1 MGFIALIRREL
12 ANAFLHDARR
22 AIFLFGA
29 ATAYL
34 ILFGIL
40 YYPGV
45 VKEIPTVVCDEE
57 HTAYS
62 RLLTRQVDDD
72 ERLGLVRVV
81 ADEGEARD
89 MLRRK
94 EVYAAVIIPADFSH
108 DILNGRS
115 AKVLFMLNGANII
128 TTNIATTAGNDIVN
142 TFNTRF
148 AARQAALRT
157 SGDEQMLKKRISPVE
172 TTLRVLNNPTQS
184 YMMFFVTGLAMAAM
198 QRAFFSLL
206 KKVKSGDYSSK
217 AVRLPYYREKG
228 GLFNLILSTNAI
240 TIKNSFL
247 TVPMS
252 REYMKRHHGHRI
264 RIPVP
269 DRLKDKTIQEVRIC
283 PMYGG
288 RYFKIQ
294 YCYLQDP
301 EPVKTSPD
309 RVLAIDLGL
318 DNLAACVTNTGTSF
332 LMDGRKLKSINQYWN
347 KRKAR
352 LQSIAAKQ
360 GQNTTNQLCQL
371 AKKCNFRMQDI
382 LRKTARYILDFCISH
397 QIGTLVCGYNRDFK
411 RGLKLGKVTNQHFTQ
426 ISLSYLRSTL
436 KHLCERY
443 GITYLEQEESYTS
456 QASCLDLDDIPVYQP
471 DTPYTGTFSGQRVR
485 RGLYRFA
492 NGRTANADINGAA
505 NILRKSKQNFDFE
518 GLCKGLLDSPLR
530 IRLS

>member
-198 QRAFFSLL
+198 QQGIFLAVGAAVQGDFKDTEGLKGAPKAAVLGVKVAMYWLLSVLSFALVCVISYGLGIPDRASVTALLTLASAFSFAAVSLGL
-206 KKVKSGDYSSK
+206 FASSIFHNELQFVRASIMYTVPAFIFGGYTWPLEAMDPVTQVVAQAFPMAWMSN
-217 AVRLPYYREKG
+217 AVRE
-228 GLFNLILSTNAI
+228 LFLSGHLATLSHNLTA
-240 TIKNSFL
+240 L
-247 TVPMS
+247 TVMGVIFLS
-252 REYMKRHHGHRI
+252 
-264 RIPVP
+264 
-269 DRLKDKTIQEVRIC
+269 
-283 PMYGG
+283 
-288 RYFKIQ
+288 
-294 YCYLQDP
+294 
-301 EPVKTSPD
+301 
-309 RVLAIDLGL
+309 LG
-318 DNLAACVTNTGTSF
+318 SWIF
-332 LMDGRKLKSINQYWN
+332 LHKMN
-347 KRKAR
+347 KMA
-352 LQSIAAKQ
+352 
-360 GQNTTNQLCQL
+360 
-371 AKKCNFRMQDI
+371 
-382 LRKTARYILDFCISH
+382 
-397 QIGTLVCGYNRDFK
+397 
-411 RGLKLGKVTNQHFTQ
+411 
-426 ISLSYLRSTL
+426 
-436 KHLCERY
+436 
-443 GITYLEQEESYTS
+443 
-456 QASCLDLDDIPVYQP
+456 
-471 DTPYTGTFSGQRVR
+471 
-485 RGLYRFA
+485 
-492 NGRTANADINGAA
+492 
-505 NILRKSKQNFDFE
+505 
-518 GLCKGLLDSPLR
+518 
-530 IRLS
+530 

>member
-142 TFNTRF
+142 TFNTHF

-184 YMMFFVTGLAMAAM
+184 YMMFFMVGLAMAAM
-198 QRAFFSLL
+198 QQGIFLAVGAAVQGDFKDTEGLKGAPKAAVLGVKVAMYWLLSVLSFALVCVISYGLGIPDRASVTALLTLASAFSFAAVSLGL
-206 KKVKSGDYSSK
+206 FASSIFHNELQFVRASIMYTVPAFIFGGYTWPLEAMDPVTQVVAQAFPMAWMSN
-217 AVRLPYYREKG
+217 AVRE
-228 GLFNLILSTNAI
+228 LFLSGHLATLSHNLMA
-240 TIKNSFL
+240 L
-247 TVPMS
+247 TVMGVIFLS
-252 REYMKRHHGHRI
+252 LGSWIFLH
-264 RIPVP
+264 
-269 DRLKDKTIQEVRIC
+269 
-283 PMYGG
+283 
-288 RYFKIQ
+288 KI
-294 YCYLQDP
+294 DG
-301 EPVKTSPD
+301 VK
-309 RVLAIDLGL
+309 
-318 DNLAACVTNTGTSF
+318 
-332 LMDGRKLKSINQYWN
+332 
-347 KRKAR
+347 
-352 LQSIAAKQ
+352 
-360 GQNTTNQLCQL
+360 
-371 AKKCNFRMQDI
+371 
-382 LRKTARYILDFCISH
+382 
-397 QIGTLVCGYNRDFK
+397 
-411 RGLKLGKVTNQHFTQ
+411 
-426 ISLSYLRSTL
+426 
-436 KHLCERY
+436 
-443 GITYLEQEESYTS
+443 
-456 QASCLDLDDIPVYQP
+456 
-471 DTPYTGTFSGQRVR
+471 
-485 RGLYRFA
+485 
-492 NGRTANADINGAA
+492 
-505 NILRKSKQNFDFE
+505 
-518 GLCKGLLDSPLR
+518 
-530 IRLS
+530 

>member
-184 YMMFFVTGLAMAAM
+184 YMMFFMVGLAMAAM
-198 QRAFFSLL
+198 QQGIFLAVGAAVQGDFKDTEGLKGAPKAAVLVVKVAVYWLLSVLSFALVCVISYGLGIPDRASVTALLTLASAFSFAAVSLGLFASSLFHNELQFVRASVMYTVPAFIFGGYTWPLEAMDPVTQVVAQAFPMAWMSNAVRELFLSGHLATLSHNLTALTVMGVIFFSLGSWIFL
-206 KKVKSGDYSSK
+206 HKIDGVK
-217 AVRLPYYREKG
+217 
-228 GLFNLILSTNAI
+228 
-240 TIKNSFL
+240 
-247 TVPMS
+247 
-252 REYMKRHHGHRI
+252 
-264 RIPVP
+264 
-269 DRLKDKTIQEVRIC
+269 
-283 PMYGG
+283 
-288 RYFKIQ
+288 
-294 YCYLQDP
+294 
-301 EPVKTSPD
+301 
-309 RVLAIDLGL
+309 
-318 DNLAACVTNTGTSF
+318 
-332 LMDGRKLKSINQYWN
+332 
-347 KRKAR
+347 
-352 LQSIAAKQ
+352 
-360 GQNTTNQLCQL
+360 
-371 AKKCNFRMQDI
+371 
-382 LRKTARYILDFCISH
+382 
-397 QIGTLVCGYNRDFK
+397 
-411 RGLKLGKVTNQHFTQ
+411 
-426 ISLSYLRSTL
+426 
-436 KHLCERY
+436 
-443 GITYLEQEESYTS
+443 
-456 QASCLDLDDIPVYQP
+456 
-471 DTPYTGTFSGQRVR
+471 
-485 RGLYRFA
+485 
-492 NGRTANADINGAA
+492 
-505 NILRKSKQNFDFE
+505 
-518 GLCKGLLDSPLR
+518 
-530 IRLS
+530 

>member
-81 ADEGEARD
+81 ADEWEARD

-128 TTNIATTAGNDIVN
+128 TTNIATTAGNDIVD

-184 YMMFFVTGLAMAAM
+184 YMLFFVTGLAMAAM
-198 QRAFFSLL
+198 QQGFFLAIGAAVQCDFRNPELKGTSKGKLLVVKVGVYWVLSILSFGLVCVLARLLGIPDRASIQSLGLLAGAFSFAAISLGLFASSIFHNELQFVRASIMYTVPIFIFGGYTWPLEAMDPVTQVVAQAFPMAWMSNAVREFFLSGHLATLSHNLTALTVMGIIFFSLGSWIFL
-206 KKVKSGDYSSK
+206 HKIDGVK
-217 AVRLPYYREKG
+217 
-228 GLFNLILSTNAI
+228 
-240 TIKNSFL
+240 
-247 TVPMS
+247 
-252 REYMKRHHGHRI
+252 
-264 RIPVP
+264 
-269 DRLKDKTIQEVRIC
+269 
-283 PMYGG
+283 
-288 RYFKIQ
+288 
-294 YCYLQDP
+294 
-301 EPVKTSPD
+301 
-309 RVLAIDLGL
+309 
-318 DNLAACVTNTGTSF
+318 
-332 LMDGRKLKSINQYWN
+332 
-347 KRKAR
+347 
-352 LQSIAAKQ
+352 
-360 GQNTTNQLCQL
+360 
-371 AKKCNFRMQDI
+371 
-382 LRKTARYILDFCISH
+382 
-397 QIGTLVCGYNRDFK
+397 
-411 RGLKLGKVTNQHFTQ
+411 
-426 ISLSYLRSTL
+426 
-436 KHLCERY
+436 
-443 GITYLEQEESYTS
+443 
-456 QASCLDLDDIPVYQP
+456 
-471 DTPYTGTFSGQRVR
+471 
-485 RGLYRFA
+485 
-492 NGRTANADINGAA
+492 
-505 NILRKSKQNFDFE
+505 
-518 GLCKGLLDSPLR
+518 
-530 IRLS
+530 

>member
-1 MGFIALIRREL
+1 MGILSLIRREL

-89 MLRRK
+89 MLRQK

-108 DILNGRS
+108 DI
-115 AKVLFMLNGANII
+115 LNGANII

-198 QRAFFSLL
+198 QQGFFLAIGAAVQCDFRNPELKGTSKGKLLVVKVCVYWVLSILSFGLVCVLARLLGIPDRASILSLGLLAGAFSFAAISLGL
-206 KKVKSGDYSSK
+206 FASSIFHNELQFVRASIMYTVPAFIFGGYTWPLEAMDPVTQVVAQAFPMAWMSN
-217 AVRLPYYREKG
+217 AVRE
-228 GLFNLILSTNAI
+228 LFLSGHLATLSHNLTA
-240 TIKNSFL
+240 L
-247 TVPMS
+247 TVM
-252 REYMKRHHGHRI
+252 GVI
-264 RIPVP
+264 
-269 DRLKDKTIQEVRIC
+269 
-283 PMYGG
+283 
-288 RYFKIQ
+288 F
-294 YCYLQDP
+294 
-301 EPVKTSPD
+301 
-309 RVLAIDLGL
+309 LGL
-318 DNLAACVTNTGTSF
+318 GSWIF
-332 LMDGRKLKSINQYWN
+332 LHKM
-347 KRKAR
+347 
-352 LQSIAAKQ
+352 
-360 GQNTTNQLCQL
+360 
-371 AKKCNFRMQDI
+371 
-382 LRKTARYILDFCISH
+382 
-397 QIGTLVCGYNRDFK
+397 
-411 RGLKLGKVTNQHFTQ
+411 
-426 ISLSYLRSTL
+426 
-436 KHLCERY
+436 
-443 GITYLEQEESYTS
+443 
-456 QASCLDLDDIPVYQP
+456 
-471 DTPYTGTFSGQRVR
+471 
-485 RGLYRFA
+485 
-492 NGRTANADINGAA
+492 NGV
-505 NILRKSKQNFDFE
+505 K
-518 GLCKGLLDSPLR
+518 
-530 IRLS
+530 

>member
-157 SGDEQMLKKRISPVE
+157 SGDEQMLKKRILPVE

-198 QRAFFSLL
+198 QQGFFLAIGAAVQGDFKDTEGLKGAPKAAVLVVKVAVYWLLSVLSFALVCVISYGLGIPDRTSVTALLTLASAFSFAAVSLGLFASSLFHNELQFVRASIMYTVPAFIFGGYTWPLEAMDPVTQVVAQAFPMAWMSN
-206 KKVKSGDYSSK
+206 
-217 AVRLPYYREKG
+217 AVRE
-228 GLFNLILSTNAI
+228 LFLSGHLATLSHNLTA
-240 TIKNSFL
+240 L
-247 TVPMS
+247 TVMGVIFLS
-252 REYMKRHHGHRI
+252 LGSWIFLH
-264 RIPVP
+264 
-269 DRLKDKTIQEVRIC
+269 
-283 PMYGG
+283 
-288 RYFKIQ
+288 KI
-294 YCYLQDP
+294 DG
-301 EPVKTSPD
+301 VK
-309 RVLAIDLGL
+309 
-318 DNLAACVTNTGTSF
+318 
-332 LMDGRKLKSINQYWN
+332 
-347 KRKAR
+347 
-352 LQSIAAKQ
+352 
-360 GQNTTNQLCQL
+360 
-371 AKKCNFRMQDI
+371 
-382 LRKTARYILDFCISH
+382 
-397 QIGTLVCGYNRDFK
+397 
-411 RGLKLGKVTNQHFTQ
+411 
-426 ISLSYLRSTL
+426 
-436 KHLCERY
+436 
-443 GITYLEQEESYTS
+443 
-456 QASCLDLDDIPVYQP
+456 
-471 DTPYTGTFSGQRVR
+471 
-485 RGLYRFA
+485 
-492 NGRTANADINGAA
+492 
-505 NILRKSKQNFDFE
+505 
-518 GLCKGLLDSPLR
+518 
-530 IRLS
+530 

>member
-184 YMMFFVTGLAMAAM
+184 YMMFFMVGLAMAAM
-198 QRAFFSLL
+198 QQGIFLAIGAAVQGDFKDTEGLKGAPKAAVLVVKVAVYWLLSVLSFALVCVISYGLGIPDRASVTALLTLASAFSFAAVSLGL
-206 KKVKSGDYSSK
+206 FASSIFHNELQFVRASIMYTVPAFIFGGYTWPLEAMDPVTQVVAQAFPMAWMSN
-217 AVRLPYYREKG
+217 AVRE
-228 GLFNLILSTNAI
+228 LFLSGHLATLSYNLTA
-240 TIKNSFL
+240 L
-247 TVPMS
+247 TVMGVIFLS
-252 REYMKRHHGHRI
+252 LGSWIFLH
-264 RIPVP
+264 
-269 DRLKDKTIQEVRIC
+269 
-283 PMYGG
+283 
-288 RYFKIQ
+288 KI
-294 YCYLQDP
+294 DG
-301 EPVKTSPD
+301 VK
-309 RVLAIDLGL
+309 
-318 DNLAACVTNTGTSF
+318 
-332 LMDGRKLKSINQYWN
+332 
-347 KRKAR
+347 
-352 LQSIAAKQ
+352 
-360 GQNTTNQLCQL
+360 
-371 AKKCNFRMQDI
+371 
-382 LRKTARYILDFCISH
+382 
-397 QIGTLVCGYNRDFK
+397 
-411 RGLKLGKVTNQHFTQ
+411 
-426 ISLSYLRSTL
+426 
-436 KHLCERY
+436 
-443 GITYLEQEESYTS
+443 
-456 QASCLDLDDIPVYQP
+456 
-471 DTPYTGTFSGQRVR
+471 
-485 RGLYRFA
+485 
-492 NGRTANADINGAA
+492 
-505 NILRKSKQNFDFE
+505 
-518 GLCKGLLDSPLR
+518 
-530 IRLS
+530 

>member
-81 ADEGEARD
+81 ADEWEARD

-184 YMMFFVTGLAMAAM
+184 YMLFFVTGLAMAAM
-198 QRAFFSLL
+198 QQGFFLAIGAAVQCDFRNPELKGTSKGKLLVVKVGVYWVLSILSFGLVCVLARLLGIPDRASIQSLGLLAGAFSFAAISLGLFASSIFHNELQFVRASIMYTVPAFIFGGYTWPLEAMDPVTQVVAQAFPVAWMSNAVRELFLSGHLATLSHNLTALTVMGIIFFSLGSWIFL
-206 KKVKSGDYSSK
+206 HKIDGVK
-217 AVRLPYYREKG
+217 
-228 GLFNLILSTNAI
+228 
-240 TIKNSFL
+240 
-247 TVPMS
+247 
-252 REYMKRHHGHRI
+252 
-264 RIPVP
+264 
-269 DRLKDKTIQEVRIC
+269 
-283 PMYGG
+283 
-288 RYFKIQ
+288 
-294 YCYLQDP
+294 
-301 EPVKTSPD
+301 
-309 RVLAIDLGL
+309 
-318 DNLAACVTNTGTSF
+318 
-332 LMDGRKLKSINQYWN
+332 
-347 KRKAR
+347 
-352 LQSIAAKQ
+352 
-360 GQNTTNQLCQL
+360 
-371 AKKCNFRMQDI
+371 
-382 LRKTARYILDFCISH
+382 
-397 QIGTLVCGYNRDFK
+397 
-411 RGLKLGKVTNQHFTQ
+411 
-426 ISLSYLRSTL
+426 
-436 KHLCERY
+436 
-443 GITYLEQEESYTS
+443 
-456 QASCLDLDDIPVYQP
+456 
-471 DTPYTGTFSGQRVR
+471 
-485 RGLYRFA
+485 
-492 NGRTANADINGAA
+492 
-505 NILRKSKQNFDFE
+505 
-518 GLCKGLLDSPLR
+518 
-530 IRLS
+530 

>member
-1 MGFIALIRREL
+1 MSILSLIRREL

-62 RLLTRQVDDD
+62 RLLIRQVDDD

-89 MLRRK
+89 MLRQK

-198 QRAFFSLL
+198 QQGFFLAIGAAVQCDFRNPELKGTSKGKLLVVKVGVYWVLSILSFGLVCVLARLLGIPDRASIQSLGLLAGAFSFAAISLGLFASSIFHNELQFVRASVMYTVPAFIFGGYTWPLEAMDPVTQVVAQAFPMAWMSNAVRELFLSGHLATLSHNLTALTVMGVIFFSLGSWIFL
-206 KKVKSGDYSSK
+206 HKIDGVK
-217 AVRLPYYREKG
+217 
-228 GLFNLILSTNAI
+228 
-240 TIKNSFL
+240 
-247 TVPMS
+247 
-252 REYMKRHHGHRI
+252 
-264 RIPVP
+264 
-269 DRLKDKTIQEVRIC
+269 
-283 PMYGG
+283 
-288 RYFKIQ
+288 
-294 YCYLQDP
+294 
-301 EPVKTSPD
+301 
-309 RVLAIDLGL
+309 
-318 DNLAACVTNTGTSF
+318 
-332 LMDGRKLKSINQYWN
+332 
-347 KRKAR
+347 
-352 LQSIAAKQ
+352 
-360 GQNTTNQLCQL
+360 
-371 AKKCNFRMQDI
+371 
-382 LRKTARYILDFCISH
+382 
-397 QIGTLVCGYNRDFK
+397 
-411 RGLKLGKVTNQHFTQ
+411 
-426 ISLSYLRSTL
+426 
-436 KHLCERY
+436 
-443 GITYLEQEESYTS
+443 
-456 QASCLDLDDIPVYQP
+456 
-471 DTPYTGTFSGQRVR
+471 
-485 RGLYRFA
+485 
-492 NGRTANADINGAA
+492 
-505 NILRKSKQNFDFE
+505 
-518 GLCKGLLDSPLR
+518 
-530 IRLS
+530 

>member
-1 MGFIALIRREL
+1 MSILSLIRREL

-157 SGDEQMLKKRISPVE
+157 SCDEQMLKKRISPVE

-198 QRAFFSLL
+198 QQGFFLAIGAAVQCDFRNPELKGTSKGKLLVVKVGVYWVLSILSFGLVCVLARLLGIPDRASIQSLGLLAGAFSFAAISLGLFASSIFHNELQFVRASVMYTVPAFIFGGYTWPLEAMDPVTQVVAQAFPMAWMSNAVRELFLSGHLATLSHNLTALTVMGVIFFSLGSWIFL
-206 KKVKSGDYSSK
+206 HKIDGVK
-217 AVRLPYYREKG
+217 
-228 GLFNLILSTNAI
+228 
-240 TIKNSFL
+240 
-247 TVPMS
+247 
-252 REYMKRHHGHRI
+252 
-264 RIPVP
+264 
-269 DRLKDKTIQEVRIC
+269 
-283 PMYGG
+283 
-288 RYFKIQ
+288 
-294 YCYLQDP
+294 
-301 EPVKTSPD
+301 
-309 RVLAIDLGL
+309 
-318 DNLAACVTNTGTSF
+318 
-332 LMDGRKLKSINQYWN
+332 
-347 KRKAR
+347 
-352 LQSIAAKQ
+352 
-360 GQNTTNQLCQL
+360 
-371 AKKCNFRMQDI
+371 
-382 LRKTARYILDFCISH
+382 
-397 QIGTLVCGYNRDFK
+397 
-411 RGLKLGKVTNQHFTQ
+411 
-426 ISLSYLRSTL
+426 
-436 KHLCERY
+436 
-443 GITYLEQEESYTS
+443 
-456 QASCLDLDDIPVYQP
+456 
-471 DTPYTGTFSGQRVR
+471 
-485 RGLYRFA
+485 
-492 NGRTANADINGAA
+492 
-505 NILRKSKQNFDFE
+505 
-518 GLCKGLLDSPLR
+518 
-530 IRLS
+530 

>member
-198 QRAFFSLL
+198 QQGFFLAIGAAVQCDFRNPELKGTSKGKLLVVKVGVYWVLSILSFGLVCVLARLLGIPDRASIQSLGLLAGAFSFAAISLGLFASSIFHNELQFVRASIMYTVPAFIFGGYTWPLEAMDPVTQVVAQAFPMAWMSNAVRELFLSGHLATLSHNLTALTVMGIIFFSLGSWIFL
-206 KKVKSGDYSSK
+206 HKIDGVK
-217 AVRLPYYREKG
+217 
-228 GLFNLILSTNAI
+228 
-240 TIKNSFL
+240 
-247 TVPMS
+247 
-252 REYMKRHHGHRI
+252 
-264 RIPVP
+264 
-269 DRLKDKTIQEVRIC
+269 
-283 PMYGG
+283 
-288 RYFKIQ
+288 
-294 YCYLQDP
+294 
-301 EPVKTSPD
+301 
-309 RVLAIDLGL
+309 
-318 DNLAACVTNTGTSF
+318 
-332 LMDGRKLKSINQYWN
+332 
-347 KRKAR
+347 
-352 LQSIAAKQ
+352 
-360 GQNTTNQLCQL
+360 
-371 AKKCNFRMQDI
+371 
-382 LRKTARYILDFCISH
+382 
-397 QIGTLVCGYNRDFK
+397 
-411 RGLKLGKVTNQHFTQ
+411 
-426 ISLSYLRSTL
+426 
-436 KHLCERY
+436 
-443 GITYLEQEESYTS
+443 
-456 QASCLDLDDIPVYQP
+456 
-471 DTPYTGTFSGQRVR
+471 
-485 RGLYRFA
+485 
-492 NGRTANADINGAA
+492 
-505 NILRKSKQNFDFE
+505 
-518 GLCKGLLDSPLR
+518 
-530 IRLS
+530 

>member
-1 MGFIALIRREL
+1 MEFIALIRREL

-198 QRAFFSLL
+198 QQGFFLAIGAAVQCDFRNPELKGTSKGKLLVVKVCVYWVLSILSFGLVCVLARLLGIPDRAFIQSLGFLAGAFSFAAISLGLFASSIFHNELQFVRASIMYTVPAFIFGGYTWPLEAMDPVTQVVAQTFPMAWMSNAVRELFLSGHLATLSHNLTALTVMGVIFFSLGSWIFL
-206 KKVKSGDYSSK
+206 HKMNGVK
-217 AVRLPYYREKG
+217 
-228 GLFNLILSTNAI
+228 
-240 TIKNSFL
+240 
-247 TVPMS
+247 
-252 REYMKRHHGHRI
+252 
-264 RIPVP
+264 
-269 DRLKDKTIQEVRIC
+269 
-283 PMYGG
+283 
-288 RYFKIQ
+288 
-294 YCYLQDP
+294 
-301 EPVKTSPD
+301 
-309 RVLAIDLGL
+309 
-318 DNLAACVTNTGTSF
+318 
-332 LMDGRKLKSINQYWN
+332 
-347 KRKAR
+347 
-352 LQSIAAKQ
+352 
-360 GQNTTNQLCQL
+360 
-371 AKKCNFRMQDI
+371 
-382 LRKTARYILDFCISH
+382 
-397 QIGTLVCGYNRDFK
+397 
-411 RGLKLGKVTNQHFTQ
+411 
-426 ISLSYLRSTL
+426 
-436 KHLCERY
+436 
-443 GITYLEQEESYTS
+443 
-456 QASCLDLDDIPVYQP
+456 
-471 DTPYTGTFSGQRVR
+471 
-485 RGLYRFA
+485 
-492 NGRTANADINGAA
+492 
-505 NILRKSKQNFDFE
+505 
-518 GLCKGLLDSPLR
+518 
-530 IRLS
+530 

>member
-40 YYPGV
+40 YYPGI

-62 RLLTRQVDDD
+62 RLLTHQVDDD

-89 MLRRK
+89 MLCQK

-184 YMMFFVTGLAMAAM
+184 YMMFFMVGLAMAAM
-198 QRAFFSLL
+198 QQGIFLAVGAAVQGDFKDTEGLKGAPKAAVLVVKVAVYWLLSVLSFALVCVISYGLGIPDRASVTALLTLASAFSFAAVSLGL
-206 KKVKSGDYSSK
+206 FASSLFHNELQFVRASIMYTVPAFIFGGYTWSLEAMDPVTQVVAQAFPMAWMSN
-217 AVRLPYYREKG
+217 AVRE
-228 GLFNLILSTNAI
+228 LFLSGHLATLSHNLTA
-240 TIKNSFL
+240 L
-247 TVPMS
+247 TVMGVIFLS
-252 REYMKRHHGHRI
+252 LGSWIFLH
-264 RIPVP
+264 
-269 DRLKDKTIQEVRIC
+269 
-283 PMYGG
+283 
-288 RYFKIQ
+288 KI
-294 YCYLQDP
+294 DG
-301 EPVKTSPD
+301 VK
-309 RVLAIDLGL
+309 
-318 DNLAACVTNTGTSF
+318 
-332 LMDGRKLKSINQYWN
+332 
-347 KRKAR
+347 
-352 LQSIAAKQ
+352 
-360 GQNTTNQLCQL
+360 
-371 AKKCNFRMQDI
+371 
-382 LRKTARYILDFCISH
+382 
-397 QIGTLVCGYNRDFK
+397 
-411 RGLKLGKVTNQHFTQ
+411 
-426 ISLSYLRSTL
+426 
-436 KHLCERY
+436 
-443 GITYLEQEESYTS
+443 
-456 QASCLDLDDIPVYQP
+456 
-471 DTPYTGTFSGQRVR
+471 
-485 RGLYRFA
+485 
-492 NGRTANADINGAA
+492 
-505 NILRKSKQNFDFE
+505 
-518 GLCKGLLDSPLR
+518 
-530 IRLS
+530 

>member
-108 DILNGRS
+108 DILNGHS

-184 YMMFFVTGLAMAAM
+184 YMMFFMVGLAMAAM
-198 QRAFFSLL
+198 RQGIFLAVGAAVQGDFKDTEGLKGAPKAAVLVVKVAVYWLLSVLSFALVCVISYGLGIPDRASVTALLTLASAFSFA
-206 KKVKSGDYSSK
+206 
-217 AVRLPYYREKG
+217 AVSL
-228 GLFNLILSTNAI
+228 GLFASSIFHNELQFVRASIMYTVPAFIFGGYTWPLEAMDPVTQVVAQAFPMAWMSNVVRELFLSGHLATLSHNLTA
-240 TIKNSFL
+240 L
-247 TVPMS
+247 TVMGVIFLS
-252 REYMKRHHGHRI
+252 LGSWIFLHKMNG
-264 RIPVP
+264 
-269 DRLKDKTIQEVRIC
+269 
-283 PMYGG
+283 
-288 RYFKIQ
+288 
-294 YCYLQDP
+294 
-301 EPVKTSPD
+301 VK
-309 RVLAIDLGL
+309 
-318 DNLAACVTNTGTSF
+318 
-332 LMDGRKLKSINQYWN
+332 
-347 KRKAR
+347 
-352 LQSIAAKQ
+352 
-360 GQNTTNQLCQL
+360 
-371 AKKCNFRMQDI
+371 
-382 LRKTARYILDFCISH
+382 
-397 QIGTLVCGYNRDFK
+397 
-411 RGLKLGKVTNQHFTQ
+411 
-426 ISLSYLRSTL
+426 
-436 KHLCERY
+436 
-443 GITYLEQEESYTS
+443 
-456 QASCLDLDDIPVYQP
+456 
-471 DTPYTGTFSGQRVR
+471 
-485 RGLYRFA
+485 
-492 NGRTANADINGAA
+492 
-505 NILRKSKQNFDFE
+505 
-518 GLCKGLLDSPLR
+518 
-530 IRLS
+530 

>member
-184 YMMFFVTGLAMAAM
+184 YMMFFMVGLAMAAM
-198 QRAFFSLL
+198 QQGIFLAVGAAVQGDFKDTEGLKGAPKAAVLVVKVAVYWLLSVLSFALVCVISYGLGIPDRASVTALLTLASAFSFAAVSLGL
-206 KKVKSGDYSSK
+206 FASSLFHNELQFVRASIMYTVPAFIFGGYTWPLEAMDPVTQVVAQAFPMAWMSN
-217 AVRLPYYREKG
+217 AVRE
-228 GLFNLILSTNAI
+228 LFLSGHLATLSYNLTA
-240 TIKNSFL
+240 L
-247 TVPMS
+247 TVMGVIFLS
-252 REYMKRHHGHRI
+252 LGSWIFLH
-264 RIPVP
+264 
-269 DRLKDKTIQEVRIC
+269 
-283 PMYGG
+283 
-288 RYFKIQ
+288 KI
-294 YCYLQDP
+294 DG
-301 EPVKTSPD
+301 VK
-309 RVLAIDLGL
+309 
-318 DNLAACVTNTGTSF
+318 
-332 LMDGRKLKSINQYWN
+332 
-347 KRKAR
+347 
-352 LQSIAAKQ
+352 
-360 GQNTTNQLCQL
+360 
-371 AKKCNFRMQDI
+371 
-382 LRKTARYILDFCISH
+382 
-397 QIGTLVCGYNRDFK
+397 
-411 RGLKLGKVTNQHFTQ
+411 
-426 ISLSYLRSTL
+426 
-436 KHLCERY
+436 
-443 GITYLEQEESYTS
+443 
-456 QASCLDLDDIPVYQP
+456 
-471 DTPYTGTFSGQRVR
+471 
-485 RGLYRFA
+485 
-492 NGRTANADINGAA
+492 
-505 NILRKSKQNFDFE
+505 
-518 GLCKGLLDSPLR
+518 
-530 IRLS
+530 

>member
-148 AARQAALRT
+148 AARQAALQT

-198 QRAFFSLL
+198 QQGFFLAIGAAVQCDFRNPELKGTSKGKLLVVKVGVYWVLSILSFGLVCVLARLLGIPDRASIQSLGLLAGAFSFAAISLGLFASSIFHNELQFVRASIMYTVPAFIFGGYTWPLEAMDPVTQVVAQAFPMAWMSNAVRELFLSGHLATLSHNLTALTVMGIIFFSLGSWIFL
-206 KKVKSGDYSSK
+206 HKIDGVK
-217 AVRLPYYREKG
+217 
-228 GLFNLILSTNAI
+228 
-240 TIKNSFL
+240 
-247 TVPMS
+247 
-252 REYMKRHHGHRI
+252 
-264 RIPVP
+264 
-269 DRLKDKTIQEVRIC
+269 
-283 PMYGG
+283 
-288 RYFKIQ
+288 
-294 YCYLQDP
+294 
-301 EPVKTSPD
+301 
-309 RVLAIDLGL
+309 
-318 DNLAACVTNTGTSF
+318 
-332 LMDGRKLKSINQYWN
+332 
-347 KRKAR
+347 
-352 LQSIAAKQ
+352 
-360 GQNTTNQLCQL
+360 
-371 AKKCNFRMQDI
+371 
-382 LRKTARYILDFCISH
+382 
-397 QIGTLVCGYNRDFK
+397 
-411 RGLKLGKVTNQHFTQ
+411 
-426 ISLSYLRSTL
+426 
-436 KHLCERY
+436 
-443 GITYLEQEESYTS
+443 
-456 QASCLDLDDIPVYQP
+456 
-471 DTPYTGTFSGQRVR
+471 
-485 RGLYRFA
+485 
-492 NGRTANADINGAA
+492 
-505 NILRKSKQNFDFE
+505 
-518 GLCKGLLDSPLR
+518 
-530 IRLS
+530 

>member
-62 RLLTRQVDDD
+62 RFLTRQVDDD

-157 SGDEQMLKKRISPVE
+157 SGDEQMLKKRILPVE

-198 QRAFFSLL
+198 QQGFFLAIGAAVQGDFKDTEGLKGAPKAAVLVVKVAVYWLLSVLSFALVCVISYGLGIPDRASVTALLTLASAFSFAAVSLGL
-206 KKVKSGDYSSK
+206 FASSLFHNELQFVRASIMYTVPAFIFGGYTWPLEAMDPVTQVVAQAFPMAWMSN
-217 AVRLPYYREKG
+217 AVRE
-228 GLFNLILSTNAI
+228 LFLSGHLATLSYN
-240 TIKNSFL
+240 L
-247 TVPMS
+247 TVMGVIFLS
-252 REYMKRHHGHRI
+252 LGSWIFLH
-264 RIPVP
+264 
-269 DRLKDKTIQEVRIC
+269 
-283 PMYGG
+283 
-288 RYFKIQ
+288 KI
-294 YCYLQDP
+294 DG
-301 EPVKTSPD
+301 VK
-309 RVLAIDLGL
+309 
-318 DNLAACVTNTGTSF
+318 
-332 LMDGRKLKSINQYWN
+332 
-347 KRKAR
+347 
-352 LQSIAAKQ
+352 
-360 GQNTTNQLCQL
+360 
-371 AKKCNFRMQDI
+371 
-382 LRKTARYILDFCISH
+382 
-397 QIGTLVCGYNRDFK
+397 
-411 RGLKLGKVTNQHFTQ
+411 
-426 ISLSYLRSTL
+426 
-436 KHLCERY
+436 
-443 GITYLEQEESYTS
+443 
-456 QASCLDLDDIPVYQP
+456 
-471 DTPYTGTFSGQRVR
+471 
-485 RGLYRFA
+485 
-492 NGRTANADINGAA
+492 
-505 NILRKSKQNFDFE
+505 
-518 GLCKGLLDSPLR
+518 
-530 IRLS
+530 

>member
-157 SGDEQMLKKRISPVE
+157 SGDEQMLKKRILPVE

-198 QRAFFSLL
+198 QQGFFLAIGAAVQGDFKDTEGLKGAPKAAILVVKVAVYWLLSVLSFALVCVISYGLGIPDRASVTALLTLASAFSFAAVSLGL
-206 KKVKSGDYSSK
+206 FASSLFHNELQFVRASIMYTVPAFIFGGYTWPLEAMDPVTQVVAQAFPMAWMSN
-217 AVRLPYYREKG
+217 AVRE
-228 GLFNLILSTNAI
+228 LFLSGHLATLSYNLTA
-240 TIKNSFL
+240 L
-247 TVPMS
+247 TVMGVIFLS
-252 REYMKRHHGHRI
+252 LGSWIFLH
-264 RIPVP
+264 
-269 DRLKDKTIQEVRIC
+269 
-283 PMYGG
+283 
-288 RYFKIQ
+288 KI
-294 YCYLQDP
+294 DG
-301 EPVKTSPD
+301 VK
-309 RVLAIDLGL
+309 
-318 DNLAACVTNTGTSF
+318 
-332 LMDGRKLKSINQYWN
+332 
-347 KRKAR
+347 
-352 LQSIAAKQ
+352 
-360 GQNTTNQLCQL
+360 
-371 AKKCNFRMQDI
+371 
-382 LRKTARYILDFCISH
+382 
-397 QIGTLVCGYNRDFK
+397 
-411 RGLKLGKVTNQHFTQ
+411 
-426 ISLSYLRSTL
+426 
-436 KHLCERY
+436 
-443 GITYLEQEESYTS
+443 
-456 QASCLDLDDIPVYQP
+456 
-471 DTPYTGTFSGQRVR
+471 
-485 RGLYRFA
+485 
-492 NGRTANADINGAA
+492 
-505 NILRKSKQNFDFE
+505 
-518 GLCKGLLDSPLR
+518 
-530 IRLS
+530 

>member
-1 MGFIALIRREL
+1 MSILSLIRREL

-89 MLRRK
+89 MLRQK

-198 QRAFFSLL
+198 QQGFFLAIGAAVQCDFRNPELKGTSKGKLLVVKVGVYWVLSILSFGLVCVLARLLGIPDRASIQSLGLLAGAFSFAAISLGLFASSIFHNELQFVRASVMYTVPAFIFGGYTWPLEAMDPVTQVVAQAFPMAWMSNAVRELFLSGHLATLSHNLTALTVMGVIFFSLGSWIFL
-206 KKVKSGDYSSK
+206 HKIDGVK
-217 AVRLPYYREKG
+217 
-228 GLFNLILSTNAI
+228 
-240 TIKNSFL
+240 
-247 TVPMS
+247 
-252 REYMKRHHGHRI
+252 
-264 RIPVP
+264 
-269 DRLKDKTIQEVRIC
+269 
-283 PMYGG
+283 
-288 RYFKIQ
+288 
-294 YCYLQDP
+294 
-301 EPVKTSPD
+301 
-309 RVLAIDLGL
+309 
-318 DNLAACVTNTGTSF
+318 
-332 LMDGRKLKSINQYWN
+332 
-347 KRKAR
+347 
-352 LQSIAAKQ
+352 
-360 GQNTTNQLCQL
+360 
-371 AKKCNFRMQDI
+371 
-382 LRKTARYILDFCISH
+382 
-397 QIGTLVCGYNRDFK
+397 
-411 RGLKLGKVTNQHFTQ
+411 
-426 ISLSYLRSTL
+426 
-436 KHLCERY
+436 
-443 GITYLEQEESYTS
+443 
-456 QASCLDLDDIPVYQP
+456 
-471 DTPYTGTFSGQRVR
+471 
-485 RGLYRFA
+485 
-492 NGRTANADINGAA
+492 
-505 NILRKSKQNFDFE
+505 
-518 GLCKGLLDSPLR
+518 
-530 IRLS
+530 

>member
-1 MGFIALIRREL
+1 MSILSLIRREL

-62 RLLTRQVDDD
+62 RLLIRQVDDD

-89 MLRRK
+89 MLRQK

-115 AKVLFMLNGANII
+115 ANVLFMLNGANII

-198 QRAFFSLL
+198 QQGFFLAIGAAVQCDFRNPELKGTSKGKLLVVKVGVYWVLSILSFGLVCVLARLLGIPDRASIQSLGLLAGAFSFAAISLGLFASSIFHNELQFVRASVMYTVPAFIFGGYTWPLEAMDPVTQVVAQAFPMAWMSNAVRELFLSGHLATLSHNLTALTVMGVIFFSLGSWIFL
-206 KKVKSGDYSSK
+206 HKIDGVK
-217 AVRLPYYREKG
+217 
-228 GLFNLILSTNAI
+228 
-240 TIKNSFL
+240 
-247 TVPMS
+247 
-252 REYMKRHHGHRI
+252 
-264 RIPVP
+264 
-269 DRLKDKTIQEVRIC
+269 
-283 PMYGG
+283 
-288 RYFKIQ
+288 
-294 YCYLQDP
+294 
-301 EPVKTSPD
+301 
-309 RVLAIDLGL
+309 
-318 DNLAACVTNTGTSF
+318 
-332 LMDGRKLKSINQYWN
+332 
-347 KRKAR
+347 
-352 LQSIAAKQ
+352 
-360 GQNTTNQLCQL
+360 
-371 AKKCNFRMQDI
+371 
-382 LRKTARYILDFCISH
+382 
-397 QIGTLVCGYNRDFK
+397 
-411 RGLKLGKVTNQHFTQ
+411 
-426 ISLSYLRSTL
+426 
-436 KHLCERY
+436 
-443 GITYLEQEESYTS
+443 
-456 QASCLDLDDIPVYQP
+456 
-471 DTPYTGTFSGQRVR
+471 
-485 RGLYRFA
+485 
-492 NGRTANADINGAA
+492 
-505 NILRKSKQNFDFE
+505 
-518 GLCKGLLDSPLR
+518 
-530 IRLS
+530 

>member
-115 AKVLFMLNGANII
+115 AKVLFMLDGANII

-142 TFNTRF
+142 TFNARF

-198 QRAFFSLL
+198 QQGIFLAVGAAVQGDFKDTEGLKGAPKAAVLVVKVAVYWLLSVFSFAAVSLGLFASSIFHNELQFVRASIMYTVPAFIFGGYTWPLEAMDPVTQVVAQAFPMAWMSN
-206 KKVKSGDYSSK
+206 
-217 AVRLPYYREKG
+217 AVRE
-228 GLFNLILSTNAI
+228 LFLSGHLATLSHNLTA
-240 TIKNSFL
+240 L
-247 TVPMS
+247 TVMGVIFLS
-252 REYMKRHHGHRI
+252 LGSWIFLHKMNG
-264 RIPVP
+264 
-269 DRLKDKTIQEVRIC
+269 
-283 PMYGG
+283 
-288 RYFKIQ
+288 
-294 YCYLQDP
+294 
-301 EPVKTSPD
+301 VK
-309 RVLAIDLGL
+309 
-318 DNLAACVTNTGTSF
+318 
-332 LMDGRKLKSINQYWN
+332 
-347 KRKAR
+347 
-352 LQSIAAKQ
+352 
-360 GQNTTNQLCQL
+360 
-371 AKKCNFRMQDI
+371 
-382 LRKTARYILDFCISH
+382 
-397 QIGTLVCGYNRDFK
+397 
-411 RGLKLGKVTNQHFTQ
+411 
-426 ISLSYLRSTL
+426 
-436 KHLCERY
+436 
-443 GITYLEQEESYTS
+443 
-456 QASCLDLDDIPVYQP
+456 
-471 DTPYTGTFSGQRVR
+471 
-485 RGLYRFA
+485 
-492 NGRTANADINGAA
+492 
-505 NILRKSKQNFDFE
+505 
-518 GLCKGLLDSPLR
+518 
-530 IRLS
+530 

>member
-184 YMMFFVTGLAMAAM
+184 YMMFFMVGLAMAAM
-198 QRAFFSLL
+198 QQGIFLAVGAAVQGDFKDTEGLKGAPKAAVLVVKVAVYWLLSVLSFALVCVISYGLGIPDRASVTALLTLASAFSFAAVSLGL
-206 KKVKSGDYSSK
+206 FASSIFHNELQFVRASIMYTVPAFIFGGYTWPLEAMDPVTQVVAQVFPMAWMSN
-217 AVRLPYYREKG
+217 AVRE
-228 GLFNLILSTNAI
+228 LFLSGHLATLSHNLTA
-240 TIKNSFL
+240 L
-247 TVPMS
+247 TVMGVIFLS
-252 REYMKRHHGHRI
+252 LGSWIFLH
-264 RIPVP
+264 
-269 DRLKDKTIQEVRIC
+269 
-283 PMYGG
+283 
-288 RYFKIQ
+288 KI
-294 YCYLQDP
+294 DG
-301 EPVKTSPD
+301 VK
-309 RVLAIDLGL
+309 
-318 DNLAACVTNTGTSF
+318 
-332 LMDGRKLKSINQYWN
+332 
-347 KRKAR
+347 
-352 LQSIAAKQ
+352 
-360 GQNTTNQLCQL
+360 
-371 AKKCNFRMQDI
+371 
-382 LRKTARYILDFCISH
+382 
-397 QIGTLVCGYNRDFK
+397 
-411 RGLKLGKVTNQHFTQ
+411 
-426 ISLSYLRSTL
+426 
-436 KHLCERY
+436 
-443 GITYLEQEESYTS
+443 
-456 QASCLDLDDIPVYQP
+456 
-471 DTPYTGTFSGQRVR
+471 
-485 RGLYRFA
+485 
-492 NGRTANADINGAA
+492 
-505 NILRKSKQNFDFE
+505 
-518 GLCKGLLDSPLR
+518 
-530 IRLS
+530 

>member
-1 MGFIALIRREL
+1 MSILSLIRREL

-62 RLLTRQVDDD
+62 RLLIRQVDDD

-172 TTLRVLNNPTQS
+172 TTQRVLNNPTQS
-184 YMMFFVTGLAMAAM
+184 YMMFFMVGLAMAAM
-198 QRAFFSLL
+198 QQGIFLAVGAAVQGDFKDTEGLKGAPKAAVLVVKVAVYWLLSVLSFALVCVISYGLGIPDRASVTALLTLASAFSFAAVSLGL
-206 KKVKSGDYSSK
+206 FASSLFHNELQFVRASIMYTVPAFIFGGYTWPLEAMDPVTQVVAQAFPMAWMSN
-217 AVRLPYYREKG
+217 AVRE
-228 GLFNLILSTNAI
+228 LFLSGHLATLSHNLRA
-240 TIKNSFL
+240 L
-247 TVPMS
+247 TVMGVIFLS
-252 REYMKRHHGHRI
+252 LGSWIFLH
-264 RIPVP
+264 
-269 DRLKDKTIQEVRIC
+269 
-283 PMYGG
+283 
-288 RYFKIQ
+288 KI
-294 YCYLQDP
+294 DG
-301 EPVKTSPD
+301 VK
-309 RVLAIDLGL
+309 
-318 DNLAACVTNTGTSF
+318 
-332 LMDGRKLKSINQYWN
+332 
-347 KRKAR
+347 
-352 LQSIAAKQ
+352 
-360 GQNTTNQLCQL
+360 
-371 AKKCNFRMQDI
+371 
-382 LRKTARYILDFCISH
+382 
-397 QIGTLVCGYNRDFK
+397 
-411 RGLKLGKVTNQHFTQ
+411 
-426 ISLSYLRSTL
+426 
-436 KHLCERY
+436 
-443 GITYLEQEESYTS
+443 
-456 QASCLDLDDIPVYQP
+456 
-471 DTPYTGTFSGQRVR
+471 
-485 RGLYRFA
+485 
-492 NGRTANADINGAA
+492 
-505 NILRKSKQNFDFE
+505 
-518 GLCKGLLDSPLR
+518 
-530 IRLS
+530 

>member
-115 AKVLFMLNGANII
+115 ANVLFMLNGANII
-128 TTNIATTAGNDIVN
+128 TTNIATTAGNDIDN

-184 YMMFFVTGLAMAAM
+184 YMMFFMVGLAMAAM
-198 QRAFFSLL
+198 QQGIFLAIGAAVQGDFKDTEGLKGAPKAAVLVVKVAVYWLLSVLSFALVCVISYGLGIPDRASVTALLTLASAFSFAAVSLGL
-206 KKVKSGDYSSK
+206 FASSLFHNELQFVRASIMYTVPAFIFGGYTWPLEAMDPVTQVVAQAFPMAWMSN
-217 AVRLPYYREKG
+217 AVRE
-228 GLFNLILSTNAI
+228 LFLSGHLATLSHNLTA
-240 TIKNSFL
+240 L
-247 TVPMS
+247 TVMGVIFLS
-252 REYMKRHHGHRI
+252 
-264 RIPVP
+264 
-269 DRLKDKTIQEVRIC
+269 
-283 PMYGG
+283 
-288 RYFKIQ
+288 
-294 YCYLQDP
+294 
-301 EPVKTSPD
+301 
-309 RVLAIDLGL
+309 LG
-318 DNLAACVTNTGTSF
+318 SWIF
-332 LMDGRKLKSINQYWN
+332 LHKMDGVK
-347 KRKAR
+347 
-352 LQSIAAKQ
+352 
-360 GQNTTNQLCQL
+360 
-371 AKKCNFRMQDI
+371 
-382 LRKTARYILDFCISH
+382 
-397 QIGTLVCGYNRDFK
+397 
-411 RGLKLGKVTNQHFTQ
+411 
-426 ISLSYLRSTL
+426 
-436 KHLCERY
+436 
-443 GITYLEQEESYTS
+443 
-456 QASCLDLDDIPVYQP
+456 
-471 DTPYTGTFSGQRVR
+471 
-485 RGLYRFA
+485 
-492 NGRTANADINGAA
+492 
-505 NILRKSKQNFDFE
+505 
-518 GLCKGLLDSPLR
+518 
-530 IRLS
+530 

>member
-94 EVYAAVIIPADFSH
+94 EAYAAVIIPADFSH

-115 AKVLFMLNGANII
+115 ANVLFMLNGANII

-157 SGDEQMLKKRISPVE
+157 SGDEQVLKKRISPVE

-184 YMMFFVTGLAMAAM
+184 YMMFFMVGLAMAAM
-198 QRAFFSLL
+198 QQGIFLAVGAAVQGDFKDTEGLKGAPKAAVLVVKVAVYWLLSVLSFALVCVISYGLGIPDRASVTALLTLASAFSFAAVSLGL
-206 KKVKSGDYSSK
+206 FASSIFHNELQFVRASIMYTVPAFIFGGYTWPLEAMDPVTQVVAQAFPMAWMSN
-217 AVRLPYYREKG
+217 AVRE
-228 GLFNLILSTNAI
+228 LFLSGHLATLSHNLTA
-240 TIKNSFL
+240 L
-247 TVPMS
+247 TVMGVIFLS
-252 REYMKRHHGHRI
+252 
-264 RIPVP
+264 
-269 DRLKDKTIQEVRIC
+269 
-283 PMYGG
+283 
-288 RYFKIQ
+288 
-294 YCYLQDP
+294 
-301 EPVKTSPD
+301 
-309 RVLAIDLGL
+309 LG
-318 DNLAACVTNTGTSF
+318 SWIF
-332 LMDGRKLKSINQYWN
+332 LHKMN
-347 KRKAR
+347 KMA
-352 LQSIAAKQ
+352 
-360 GQNTTNQLCQL
+360 
-371 AKKCNFRMQDI
+371 
-382 LRKTARYILDFCISH
+382 
-397 QIGTLVCGYNRDFK
+397 
-411 RGLKLGKVTNQHFTQ
+411 
-426 ISLSYLRSTL
+426 
-436 KHLCERY
+436 
-443 GITYLEQEESYTS
+443 
-456 QASCLDLDDIPVYQP
+456 
-471 DTPYTGTFSGQRVR
+471 
-485 RGLYRFA
+485 
-492 NGRTANADINGAA
+492 
-505 NILRKSKQNFDFE
+505 
-518 GLCKGLLDSPLR
+518 
-530 IRLS
+530 

>member
-184 YMMFFVTGLAMAAM
+184 YMMFFMVGLAMAAM
-198 QRAFFSLL
+198 QQGIFLAVGAAVQGDFKDTEGLKGAPKAAVLVVKVAVFWLLSVLSFALVCVISYGLGIPDRASVTALLTLASAFSFAAVSLGL
-206 KKVKSGDYSSK
+206 FASSLFHNELQFVRASIMYTVPAFIFGGYTWPLEAMDPVTQVVAQAFPMAWMSN
-217 AVRLPYYREKG
+217 AVRE
-228 GLFNLILSTNAI
+228 LFLSGHLATLSHNLTA
-240 TIKNSFL
+240 L
-247 TVPMS
+247 TVMGVIFLS
-252 REYMKRHHGHRI
+252 LGSWIFLH
-264 RIPVP
+264 
-269 DRLKDKTIQEVRIC
+269 
-283 PMYGG
+283 
-288 RYFKIQ
+288 KI
-294 YCYLQDP
+294 DG
-301 EPVKTSPD
+301 VK
-309 RVLAIDLGL
+309 
-318 DNLAACVTNTGTSF
+318 
-332 LMDGRKLKSINQYWN
+332 
-347 KRKAR
+347 
-352 LQSIAAKQ
+352 
-360 GQNTTNQLCQL
+360 
-371 AKKCNFRMQDI
+371 
-382 LRKTARYILDFCISH
+382 
-397 QIGTLVCGYNRDFK
+397 
-411 RGLKLGKVTNQHFTQ
+411 
-426 ISLSYLRSTL
+426 
-436 KHLCERY
+436 
-443 GITYLEQEESYTS
+443 
-456 QASCLDLDDIPVYQP
+456 
-471 DTPYTGTFSGQRVR
+471 
-485 RGLYRFA
+485 
-492 NGRTANADINGAA
+492 
-505 NILRKSKQNFDFE
+505 
-518 GLCKGLLDSPLR
+518 
-530 IRLS
+530 

>member
-72 ERLGLVRVV
+72 ERLGLARVV

-198 QRAFFSLL
+198 QQGFFLAIGAAVQCDFRNPELKGTSKGKLLVVKVGVYWVLSILSFGLVCVLARLLGIPDRASIQSLSLLAGAFSFAAISLGLFASSLFHNELQFVRASIMYTVPAFIFGGYTWPLEAMDPVTQVVAQAFPMAWMSNAVRELFLSGHLATLSHNLTALTVMGIIFFSLGSWIFL
-206 KKVKSGDYSSK
+206 HKIDGVK
-217 AVRLPYYREKG
+217 
-228 GLFNLILSTNAI
+228 
-240 TIKNSFL
+240 
-247 TVPMS
+247 
-252 REYMKRHHGHRI
+252 
-264 RIPVP
+264 
-269 DRLKDKTIQEVRIC
+269 
-283 PMYGG
+283 
-288 RYFKIQ
+288 
-294 YCYLQDP
+294 
-301 EPVKTSPD
+301 
-309 RVLAIDLGL
+309 
-318 DNLAACVTNTGTSF
+318 
-332 LMDGRKLKSINQYWN
+332 
-347 KRKAR
+347 
-352 LQSIAAKQ
+352 
-360 GQNTTNQLCQL
+360 
-371 AKKCNFRMQDI
+371 
-382 LRKTARYILDFCISH
+382 
-397 QIGTLVCGYNRDFK
+397 
-411 RGLKLGKVTNQHFTQ
+411 
-426 ISLSYLRSTL
+426 
-436 KHLCERY
+436 
-443 GITYLEQEESYTS
+443 
-456 QASCLDLDDIPVYQP
+456 
-471 DTPYTGTFSGQRVR
+471 
-485 RGLYRFA
+485 
-492 NGRTANADINGAA
+492 
-505 NILRKSKQNFDFE
+505 
-518 GLCKGLLDSPLR
+518 
-530 IRLS
+530 

>member
-1 MGFIALIRREL
+1 MSILSLIRREL

-62 RLLTRQVDDD
+62 RFLTRQVDDD

-157 SGDEQMLKKRISPVE
+157 SGDEQMLKQRILPVE

-184 YMMFFVTGLAMAAM
+184 YMMFFMVGQAMAAM
-198 QRAFFSLL
+198 QQGIFLAIGAAVQGDFKDTEGLKGAPKAAVLVVKVAVYWLLSVLSFALVCVISYGLGIPDRASVTALLTLASAFSFAAVSLGL
-206 KKVKSGDYSSK
+206 FASSLFHNELQFVRASIMYTVPAFIFGGYTWPLEAMDPVTQVVAQAFPMAWMSN
-217 AVRLPYYREKG
+217 AVRE
-228 GLFNLILSTNAI
+228 LFLSGHLATLSYNLTA
-240 TIKNSFL
+240 L
-247 TVPMS
+247 TVMGVIFLS
-252 REYMKRHHGHRI
+252 LGSWIFLH
-264 RIPVP
+264 
-269 DRLKDKTIQEVRIC
+269 
-283 PMYGG
+283 
-288 RYFKIQ
+288 KI
-294 YCYLQDP
+294 DG
-301 EPVKTSPD
+301 VK
-309 RVLAIDLGL
+309 
-318 DNLAACVTNTGTSF
+318 
-332 LMDGRKLKSINQYWN
+332 
-347 KRKAR
+347 
-352 LQSIAAKQ
+352 
-360 GQNTTNQLCQL
+360 
-371 AKKCNFRMQDI
+371 
-382 LRKTARYILDFCISH
+382 
-397 QIGTLVCGYNRDFK
+397 
-411 RGLKLGKVTNQHFTQ
+411 
-426 ISLSYLRSTL
+426 
-436 KHLCERY
+436 
-443 GITYLEQEESYTS
+443 
-456 QASCLDLDDIPVYQP
+456 
-471 DTPYTGTFSGQRVR
+471 
-485 RGLYRFA
+485 
-492 NGRTANADINGAA
+492 
-505 NILRKSKQNFDFE
+505 
-518 GLCKGLLDSPLR
+518 
-530 IRLS
+530 

>member
-184 YMMFFVTGLAMAAM
+184 YMMFFMVGLAMAAM
-198 QRAFFSLL
+198 QQGIFLAVGAAVQGDFKDTEGLKGAPKAAVLVVKVAVYWLLSVLSFALVCVISYGLGIPDRASVTALLTLASAFSFA
-206 KKVKSGDYSSK
+206 
-217 AVRLPYYREKG
+217 AVSL
-228 GLFNLILSTNAI
+228 GLFASSLFHNELQFVRASIMY
-240 TIKNSFL
+240 
-247 TVPMS
+247 TVPAF
-252 REYMKRHHGHRI
+252 I
-264 RIPVP
+264 F
-269 DRLKDKTIQEVRIC
+269 
-283 PMYGG
+283 GG
-288 RYFKIQ
+288 YTWP
-294 YCYLQDP
+294 L
-301 EPVKTSPD
+301 E
-309 RVLAIDLGL
+309 A
-318 DNLAACVTNTGTSF
+318 
-332 LMDGRKLKSINQYWN
+332 MDQ
-347 KRKAR
+347 
-352 LQSIAAKQ
+352 
-360 GQNTTNQLCQL
+360 
-371 AKKCNFRMQDI
+371 
-382 LRKTARYILDFCISH
+382 
-397 QIGTLVCGYNRDFK
+397 
-411 RGLKLGKVTNQHFTQ
+411 
-426 ISLSYLRSTL
+426 
-436 KHLCERY
+436 
-443 GITYLEQEESYTS
+443 
-456 QASCLDLDDIPVYQP
+456 
-471 DTPYTGTFSGQRVR
+471 
-485 RGLYRFA
+485 
-492 NGRTANADINGAA
+492 
-505 NILRKSKQNFDFE
+505 
-518 GLCKGLLDSPLR
+518 
-530 IRLS
+530 